1 MRGIASGT
9 GVAGLRRT
17 DVHLLGR
24 PEGQCRPVRPS
35 KVLLHPVR
43 AQLVHPRCCSV
54 TRTDEREAIL
64 CSRFKAH
71 ESPVLA
77 MLVKTDEDG
86 GKELIT
92 SSLDKTMAL
101 WKIQEQKDSV
111 DQLGVSNVSEL
122 KRMSPSG
129 APIFSLAEGPDYY
142 PPAESSHREK
152 DRVKESQSGGQKQV
166 FCGNADRTVVAWSPP
181 EWKED
186 TRKEALSGHDGW
198 VRALATYTT
207 SAASVLLSAAC
218 NQILMWQLDV
228 PTIKLL
234 GTARTPK
241 DDVLVMAISGSPAD
255 PSKGRLYTGSNNG
268 TLRVYSVVLP
278 KYNLQSKVV
287 PVSSSGNKEGNEAML
302 TAVGYQ
308 QHPGLLEEE
317 IGGQKGVLQ
326 AHMDRITGLVYHK
339 NFLYSVSRDGTLKM
353 WDSSTLELLAE
364 VPSAHNGA
372 HVTCICIGPDDFLY
386 TGGADNFVRRWTLGE
401 LLPAMNHEL
410 YGHNYPVRSLAAG
423 NCETLVSADAGGEVA
438 VWRV

>member
-1 MRGIASGT
+1 MQGIASGI
-9 GVAGLRRT
+9 GAIGLRRT
-17 DVHLLGR
+17 SFHLLGQ
-24 PEGQCRPVRPS
+24 PEGQCRPVRPG

-71 ESPVLA
+71 KKAVLA

-92 SSLDKTMAL
+92 SSLDREMAL
-101 WKIQEQKDSV
+101 WKIQEQKESV
-111 DQLGVSNVSEL
+111 DQLGVSNVSMQQ
-122 KRMSPSG
+122 KITPSG

-142 PPAESSHREK
+142 PPAESSH
-152 DRVKESQSGGQKQV
+152 KESQSGGQKQV

-181 EWKED
+181 EWRDD

-255 PSKGRLYTGSNNG
+255 PSRGRLYTGSNNG
-268 TLRVYSVVLP
+268 TLRVYSIVLP

-287 PVSSSGNKEGNEAML
+287 PVPSSGNTEGNEAVL

-308 QHPGLLEEE
+308 QHPGLFEEE
-317 IGGQKGVLQ
+317 VGGQKGV
-326 AHMDRITGLVYHK
+326 AHAHKDRITGLVCHK
-339 NFLYSVSRDGTLKM
+339 NFLYSVSRDGSLKM

-364 VPSAHNGA
+364 VPNA
-372 HVTCICIGPDDFLY
+372 P
-386 TGGADNFVRRWTLGE
+386 
-401 LLPAMNHEL
+401 
-410 YGHNYPVRSLAAG
+410 
-423 NCETLVSADAGGEVA
+423 
-438 VWRV
+438 